1 MSKILLI
8 GGEGYVGNVLS
19 NYLLKKGLDVRSL
32 DFLIYNNK
40 ICVEK
45 KRDIKNYE
53 FIYGDFRNSQVLNES
68 LIDVEVVVLLAGLVG
83 DPITKKYPEQS
94 KKINYKGI
102 QEAVAQIS
110 TNKNIKKFIFVSTCS
125 NYGVLDENI
134 KANEETVLNPVSD
147 YSLAKVEAEKL
158 IIKTHDT
165 SKENYILRF
174 ATAFGYSDRMRFDLT
189 VNEFTRELYL
199 NNKLIIF
206 DKNSWRPYCHTYDF
220 ANVIFKLIDTK
231 LLDSSLKIL
240 NVGSNSNNYT
250 KNDIVSLLSKKF
262 KSIDVDFLE
271 KGVDTRNYMV
281 NFDRLNSIFPNL
293 KFKSIE
299 EGIDEIIFYLRNN
312 YFDNFSKNINFYGN
326 YKINYDQ

>member
-1 MSKILLI
+1 MSKVLLI
-8 GGEGYVGNVLS
+8 GGEGYIGNVLS
-19 NYLLKKGLDVRSL
+19 SYLLKKGLHVRSL
-32 DFLIYNNK
+32 DLLIYDNK

-45 KRDIKNYE
+45 KKDIKNYE
-53 FIYGDFRNSQVLNES
+53 FIYGDFRNSQVLSES
-68 LIDVEVVVLLAGLVG
+68 LNEVEVVVLLAGLVG

-94 KKINYKGI
+94 KQINYKGI
-102 QEAVAQIS
+102 QDAITIIS

-134 KANEETVLNPVSD
+134 KANEDTILNPVSD

-158 IIKTHDT
+158 IIKTHDK

-199 NNKLIIF
+199 KNKLIIF

-220 ANVIFKLIDTK
+220 ANVIFKLIDTES
-231 LLDSSLKIL
+231 LNCSLKIL

-250 KNDIVSLLSKKF
+250 KNDIVNLLSKKF
-262 KSIDVDFLE
+262 KNIDIDFLD
-271 KGVDTRNYMV
+271 KGIDTRNYMV
-281 NFDRLNSIFPNL
+281 SFNKLNNIFPNL

-299 EGIDEIIFYLRNN
+299 EGMDEIIFYLRNN
-312 YFDNFSKNINFYGN
+312 YFDNFTKNINFYGN